1 MDQGDSMEIRRAR
14 KPSWGIAVLI
24 TLLVCALS
32 ILFAWLYKTAWSSG
46 TFGEYRRVELNGN
59 QEIQTVGNGFVY
71 YNGSSLSLVSDQGDA
86 KWTYMIGANVSFDA
100 SNSGVAAWSGE
111 TLTILD
117 LENGTPTYSS
127 PMGGE
132 VLSAFVGPKYTAAL
146 LGPEHDS
153 TISILENEGRQ
164 VDEIALPDQ
173 TVLDYGFFSGG
184 TLFWVM
190 TLDTSGTVPTC
201 SIATYKPGKMIV
213 GSISDSEQLMYQVM
227 FQSSQVCVAGTTHLK
242 VYDYTG
248 TEQTSKRTLIYGW
261 YLAALDEGADD
272 PMLALVPDAQYGG
285 SDTMRDV
292 RMIRSNLDQVV
303 RMPFGCATLVAKENN
318 VYGFSNEGYV
328 MVARAGEKTV
338 AAYDLGLPTGTVYGV
353 TDNRVAVIGSG
364 NTVYLVTLP

>member
-1 MDQGDSMEIRRAR
+1 M
-14 KPSWGIAVLI
+14 
-24 TLLVCALS
+24 
-32 ILFAWLYKTAWSSG
+32 
-46 TFGEYRRVELNGN
+46 
-59 QEIQTVGNGFVY
+59 
-71 YNGSSLSLVSDQGDA
+71 
-86 KWTYMIGANVSFDA
+86 
-100 SNSGVAAWSGE
+100 
-111 TLTILD
+111 
-117 LENGTPTYSS
+117 
-127 PMGGE
+127 
-132 VLSAFVGPKYTAAL
+132 
-146 LGPEHDS
+146 
-153 TISILENEGRQ
+153 
-164 VDEIALPDQ
+164 
-173 TVLDYGFFSGG
+173 
-184 TLFWVM
+184 
-190 TLDTSGTVPTC
+190 
-201 SIATYKPGKMIV
+201 
-213 GSISDSEQLMYQVM
+213 
-227 FQSSQVCVAGTTHLK
+227 AGTTHLK